1 MTDRYQQFAR
11 SGVGRLVV
19 RRLGLPNPTP
29 LRRYRLGDPPLNGP
43 ALVGAARGGRL
54 DNVAAILKSAGID
67 VLTEPLASGGT
78 AAKDGERPRHAA
90 LVFDAT
96 GIDDPARLHE
106 LYAFFHPL
114 IRSVGTC
121 GRVVVLGTP
130 PESLDSRAAVAQ
142 RALEGFTR
150 SVGKELK
157 RGATVQLVHVAPGAE
172 SAVESTLR
180 FLLSGRSAYV
190 DAQVI
195 RIGTHATS
203 TVEPRDWDHPL
214 AGKVAL
220 VTGAA
225 RGIGASIAEVL
236 SRDGAHVVALDIPA
250 QGDELSAVANR
261 IGGTS
266 LQVDITTGEA
276 PTQIV
281 DHLEQRHG
289 GVDIVVHNAGIT
301 RDKTL
306 GKMKESAWDAVLA
319 VNLTSQ
325 LAINDALLE
334 ADALR
339 ADGRVVGVSSIAGI
353 AGNVGQTNYASS
365 KAGVIGMVD
374 AFAPVLAE
382 RGATINA
389 VAPGFIE
396 TRMTAAVPLLVRE
409 VGRRMNS
416 MSQGGLPVDVAETI
430 AWLASPGSGAVNGNV
445 VRVCGQSLLGA

>member
-11 SGVGRLVV
+11 SGVGRLIV

-29 LRRYRLGDPPLNGP
+29 LRRYRLGEQALNGP
-43 ALVGAARGGRL
+43 ALVGAAEGGRL
-54 DNVAAILKSAGID
+54 DGLAAILKSAGIE
-67 VLTEPLASGGT
+67 VLSQPAEGE
-78 AAKDGERPRHAA
+78 AARHAA

-96 GIDDPARLHE
+96 GIDDPGRLRE
-106 LYAFFHPL
+106 LYAFFGPV

-130 PESLDSRAAVAQ
+130 PELVENPRAAVAQ

-157 RGATVQLVHVAPGAE
+157 RGATVQLVYVAPGAE
-172 SAVESTLR
+172 ASIESTLR
-180 FLLSGRSAYV
+180 FLLSARSAYV
-190 DAQVI
+190 SAQVV
-195 RIGTHATS
+195 RIGTHGMS
-203 TVEPRDWDHPL
+203 TVEPADWDHPL

-236 SRDGAHVVALDIPA
+236 ARDGAHVVALDIPSA
-250 QGDELSAVANR
+250 GDALSAVANR

-266 LQVDITTGEA
+266 LQLDITGADA
-276 PTQIV
+276 PERLV
-281 DHLEQRHG
+281 SYLRERHG

-301 RDKTL
+301 RDRTL
-306 GKMKESAWDAVLA
+306 GKMKEQAWDAVLA
-319 VNLTSQ
+319 VNLASQ
-325 LAINDALLE
+325 LAVNDALLE

-339 ADGRVVGVSSIAGI
+339 AGGRVIGVSSIAGI
-353 AGNVGQTNYASS
+353 AGNVGQTNYATS
-365 KAGVIGMVD
+365 KAGVIGMVTT
-374 AFAPVLAE
+374 FAPVLAA

-396 TRMTAAVPLLVRE
+396 TKMTAAVPLFVRE
-409 VGRRMNS
+409 AGRRMNS
-416 MSQGGLPVDVAETI
+416 MSQGGLPVDVAEAI
-430 AWLASPGSGAVNGNV
+430 AWFASPGSGAVNGNV